1 MSTKW
6 SREAW
11 WKVDTMDET
20 LIARNVAQDEKLT
33 RAADALTRLTAL
45 AVRRTTRKISL
56 TAASTLATLERSG
69 PRRITD
75 LAVIEG
81 ITQPSMTALISTL
94 ERWGLVGRQ
103 ADSADQR
110 VVLASLTEE
119 GQRYLHAR
127 RSETA
132 QAFVRLIEL
141 LPLEEKALLLAAI
154 PALELLHALDE
165 RQREGASPMAGD

>member
-1 MSTKW
+1 
-6 SREAW
+6 
-11 WKVDTMDET
+11 MDET
-20 LIARNVAQDEKLT
+20 LIACNVAQDEKAT

-75 LAVIEG
+75 LAVVEG

-94 ERWGLVGRQ
+94 ERWGLVERRP
-103 ADSADQR
+103 DVADQR

-119 GQRYLHAR
+119 GRSYVHAR
-127 RSETA
+127 RAETR
-132 QAFVRLIEL
+132 QAFAHLIEL
-141 LPLEEKALLLAAI
+141 LQPEEKALLLAAI
-154 PALELLHALDE
+154 PALELLRALDE
-165 RQREGASPMAGD
+165 QQREGANPMTGD

>member
-1 MSTKW
+1 MYTIR
-6 SREAW
+6 SREAR

-20 LIARNVAQDEKLT
+20 LIARNVTQDEKLT

-81 ITQPSMTALISTL
+81 ITQPSITALISTL

-103 ADSADQR
+103 AD
-110 VVLASLTEE
+110 
-119 GQRYLHAR
+119 
-127 RSETA
+127 
-132 QAFVRLIEL
+132 
-141 LPLEEKALLLAAI
+141 
-154 PALELLHALDE
+154 
-165 RQREGASPMAGD
+165 